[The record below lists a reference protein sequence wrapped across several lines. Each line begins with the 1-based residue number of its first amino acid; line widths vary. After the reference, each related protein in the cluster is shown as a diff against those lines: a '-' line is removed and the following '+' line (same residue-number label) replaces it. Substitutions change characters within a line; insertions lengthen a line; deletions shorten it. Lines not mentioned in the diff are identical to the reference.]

1 MKHRLAHAVIGSP
14 SLGSLLAKFLFTMYE
29 VEPSGRLS
37 FAPQWS
43 GFSLH
48 VRRFVCVNAFCNQV
62 IKRQLTLTYIHGLLP
77 WYISTAKGLLHCMY
91 YAALEVSGD
100 VKSSLSTIIQSYI
113 TWENF

>member
-14 SLGSLLAKFLFTMYE
+14 SLGSLLANFLLTMYE

-43 GFSLH
+43 GLSLH
-48 VRRFVCVNAFCNQV
+48 VCCVHAFLQSSH
-62 IKRQLTLTYIHGLLP
+62 QTATLTYIHGLLP

-91 YAALEVSGD
+91 YAALKVSGD
-100 VKSSLSTIIQSYI
+100 VKSSLSTVIQSYI
-113 TWENF
+113 TWENFK